1 MFKSI
6 KSLGSIGIISDT
18 DPRSLPENAF
28 TTGNNVRFVD
38 NDIEK
43 SKGESEV
50 FTTPAIDPYWLLPVQ
65 TESIYYWVYPSLTEC
80 YVTDGTTNTPITRVE
95 ASKSVS
101 GITRS
106 GTTATATS
114 TAHGYS
120 NSDIVSIEGADQ
132 ADYNITATISN
143 ITANT
148 FDYTVAN
155 SPTTPATGTILA
167 YKNDLYAAT
176 ADIGWNGGNIGNVP
190 IINNGVDDPQMWN
203 PVGTG
208 QKLTS
213 LTWAS
218 GQTWSD
224 QSKIARVIRPFQ
236 QALIAMDCTESGT
249 RYRQRIRWSHPSDSG
264 AVPSTWDETDT
275 TKDAGYYDLEAG
287 GGNVVDGLPLRD
299 TFIIYKDNKT
309 IGMQRIGGAAVY
321 RFYDIF
327 EETGILSRRCVKAF
341 FGKHFVVTNGDVI
354 VHDGNTFDS
363 VINHRKKR
371 ELFALID
378 ATNYQRT
385 FVSPNYQKNEMWICF
400 PKTGSSFADT
410 AYIWNFKDDTWTVR
424 DLPTVKHI
432 GYGLVDPN
440 EADTW
445 ASTTDTWDLVE
456 GSWGELS
463 YSPTIIKNLMAGS
476 TKFYLADDTEQ
487 TDGSNIT
494 AYIEREGL
502 DFGNASH
509 VKRITRVWPRIECSG
524 DITFYVG
531 QQMTSTDAV
540 TWTAYT
546 YSSGDDKIDVDVTG
560 RLLGYRIESNTNVS
574 WSAQDLDFEYTV
586 RGRY

>member
-1 MFKSI
+1 MLKSI
-6 KSLGSIGIISDT
+6 KNLGQIGHIADT

-28 TTGNNVRFVD
+28 SSVQNVRFID
-38 NDIEK
+38 NDVQK
-43 SKGESEV
+43 SKGESAV

-65 TESIYYWVYPSLTEC
+65 TESTYYWVYPSLTKC
-80 YVTDGTTNTPITRVE
+80 YVTDGTTNTNITRQT
-95 ASKSVS
+95 ASVDVD
-101 GITRS
+101 
-106 GTTATATS
+106 
-114 TAHGYS
+114 YS
-120 NSDIVSIEGADQ
+120 AD
-132 ADYNITATISN
+132 
-143 ITANT
+143 
-148 FDYTVAN
+148 
-155 SPTTPATGTILA
+155 
-167 YKNDLYAAT
+167 
-176 ADIGWNGGNIGNVP
+176 ADIGWNGGIIGNVP
-190 IINNGVDDPQMWN
+190 VINNGVDDPQMWN

-208 QKLTS
+208 TKLAS
-213 LTWAS
+213 LTWSS
-218 GQTWSD
+218 GTTWSSE
-224 QSKIARVIRPFQ
+224 SKLARVIRPFQ

-249 RYRQRIRWSHPSDSG
+249 RYRQRIRWSHPADSG

-287 GGNVVDGLPLRD
+287 GGSVVDGLPLRD

-327 EETGILSRRCVKAF
+327 EETGLLTRRCAKPF
-341 FGKHFVVTNGDVI
+341 FGKHFCVTNGDVI

-363 VINHRKKR
+363 VINHKKKR

-410 AYIWNFKDDTWTVR
+410 AFIWNFKDDTWTTR
-424 DLPTVKHI
+424 ELPTVKHI

-476 TKFYLADDTEQ
+476 TLFYLGDDTEQ
-487 TDGSNIT
+487 SNGSNIT
-494 AYIEREGL
+494 AWVEREAL
-502 DFGNASH
+502 DFG
-509 VKRITRVWPRIECSG
+509 VPDVYKRVTRVWPRIECSG
-524 DITFYVG
+524 DITVMVG
-531 QQMTSTDAV
+531 SQAVPTDAV
-540 TWTAYT
+540 SWKSYT
-546 YSSGDDKIDVDVTG
+546 YSSGDDKIDCDVTG
-560 RLLGYRIESNTNVS
+560 RYISWRIESSTNIS
-574 WSAQDLDFEYTV
+574 WTIKDIDFEYTQ
-586 RGRY
+586 RGRF